1 MQCGLINLPTER
13 FPQSSSQSVGGCG
26 DGEPLDSGG
35 RTVAVLDS
43 QLYQDMRWCPNCG
56 GAQIF
61 VVVYEFEGGRV
72 GVCLGC
78 GDERIAAF
86 TRTTQEAA

>member
-1 MQCGLINLPTER
+1 MNLPTER
-13 FPQSSSQSVGGCG
+13 FSSHNSESVGGCG
-26 DGEPLDSGG
+26 DGGLNLGG
-35 RTVAVLDS
+35 GTVAVLDS